1 MRSKLVD
8 VGETAS
14 TALRFRL
21 PAVPL
26 SVRQSRY
33 YVRAY
38 LGFAPVVAGQVELA
52 LSEAVAN
59 AVAYAYPEG
68 ESGEIEVVMSLH
80 PGDTVEVVIRD
91 EGVGP
96 VGHHETSGRGF
107 GLLLMRALSDR
118 LEIKGAPGKGTTV
131 RMKFAITSPSA

>member
-1 MRSKLVD
+1 MRSKLSD
-8 VGETAS
+8 MRQAAS

-26 SVRQSRY
+26 SVRQARY

-38 LGFAPVVAGQVELA
+38 LGFAPVVAEQVELA

-68 ESGEIEVVMSLH
+68 AGGEIEVVMSLRR
-80 PGDTVEVVIRD
+80 DNVEVVVRD

-96 VGHHETSGRGF
+96 VGHHQTSGRGF
-107 GLLLMRALSDR
+107 GLLLMRALSER

-131 RMKFAITSPSA
+131 RMNFPIARPSA

>member
-1 MRSKLVD
+1 VSRSKLSD
-8 VGETAS
+8 VGKAAS

-26 SVRQSRY
+26 SVRQARR

-38 LGFAPVVAGQVELA
+38 LGFAPAVAGQVELA

-59 AVAYAYPEG
+59 AVTYAYPGG
-68 ESGEIEVVMSLH
+68 EGEIEVVMRLRH
-80 PGDTVEVVIRD
+80 DRVEVVVRD
-91 EGVGP
+91 QGVGP
-96 VGHHETSGRGF
+96 VAQRDIGGRGF

-118 LEIKGAPGKGTTV
+118 LEIRAVPGKGTTV
-131 RMKFAITSPSA
+131 RMKFALAGSSA

>member
-1 MRSKLVD
+1 M
-8 VGETAS
+8 GETAS

-26 SVRQSRY
+26 SVRQARS

-59 AVAYAYPEG
+59 AVTYAYPEG
-68 ESGEIEVVMSLH
+68 EAGEIEVVMSLRR
-80 PGDTVEVVIRD
+80 DTVEVVVRD

-107 GLLLMRALSDR
+107 GLLLMRTLSDR

-131 RMKFAITSPSA
+131 RMKFAITGPSA

>member
-1 MRSKLVD
+1 MWAARSKLSV
-8 VGETAS
+8 VGKAAS

-26 SVRQSRY
+26 SVRQVRH

-59 AVAYAYPEG
+59 AVAHAYPEG
-68 ESGEIEVVMSLH
+68 EGEIEVVMQLH
-80 PGDTVEVVIRD
+80 HDGVEVVVRD
-91 EGVGP
+91 QGVGSVARQ
-96 VGHHETSGRGF
+96 VGGRGRGF
-107 GLLLMRALSDR
+107 PLMRALSDR
-118 LEIKGAPGKGTTV
+118 LEIRGVPGKGTTV
-131 RMKFAITSPSA
+131 RMNFPIAGSSA

>member
-1 MRSKLVD
+1 MGKA
-8 VGETAS
+8 AS

-26 SVRQSRY
+26 SVTQARH

-52 LSEAVAN
+52 LAEAVGN
-59 AVAYAYPEG
+59 AVSYAYPG
-68 ESGEIEVVMSLH
+68 GRGEIEVVMNLRR
-80 PGDTVEVVIRD
+80 DAVEVVVRD

-96 VGHHETSGRGF
+96 LAPSDRSDRGF
-107 GLLLMRALSDR
+107 GLLLMRTLSDR
-118 LEIKGAPGKGTTV
+118 LEIRGAPGKGTTV
-131 RMKFAITSPSA
+131 RMNFAITAPSV